1 MNSEAMSI
9 CVNPWPVNG
18 SPVSASKNSAERMD
32 IARAKNQVPT
42 SQPVTGKVLAV
53 DDQRDAL
60 RLLQVLLAQNGFD
73 PIPLGSGQALLD
85 YLESDTADV
94 IILDVMMPEMDGFE
108 VCRRLKENPATRD
121 IPVLFVTARDNSAD
135 KVRGINAGAMD
146 YVTKPYDALELVARV
161 KSSIRIKRLQD
172 DLVEKLSLQRNLN
185 SMQQGMLAEHWER
198 TLGQIAS
205 SLAHELN
212 NPLTAALGTVQLLCM
227 SPSVDPTVKSRLLV
241 VDESLQRASEKLRGL
256 LSIAQNTEF
265 STRARLS
272 QVLQD
277 LMIILNFSATIHKID
292 IQASF
297 AANCWWTG
305 VVNELSRALL
315 YVLNNAVEA
324 VADKPGAK
332 ITVKLESSGGRH
344 LISVSDN
351 GAGIPPALVHRV
363 FEAFFTTKSSG
374 HHGLGLY
381 LARQVIEAGGGK
393 IWTDRGLE
401 GGGARFLI
409 DLPSS

>member
-1 MNSEAMSI
+1 
-9 CVNPWPVNG
+9 
-18 SPVSASKNSAERMD
+18 MD
-32 IARAKNQVPT
+32 NAHAKNQTPI
-42 SQPVTGKVLAV
+42 SQPITGKVLAV

-60 RLLQVLLAQNGFD
+60 RLLQVLLVQNGFD

-108 VCRRLKENPATRD
+108 VCRRLKENPATRE

-212 NPLTAALGTVQLLCM
+212 NPLTAALGTVQLLSM
-227 SPSVDPTVKSRLLV
+227 SPTVDPSVKARLQV
-241 VDESLQRASEKLRGL
+241 VDDSLQRASEKLRGL

-265 STRARLS
+265 STRAQLA

-277 LMIILNFSATIHKID
+277 LMIILNFSATIHKIEVR
-292 IQASF
+292 SNF
-297 AANCWWTG
+297 AADCWWSG

-324 VADKPGAK
+324 VADKPGAQ
-332 ITVKLESSGGRH
+332 ITVGLESQGCRH
-344 LISVSDN
+344 LISVTDN
-351 GAGIPPALVHRV
+351 GPGIPHPLANRV
-363 FEAFFTTKSSG
+363 FEAFFTTKASG

-381 LARQVIEAGGGK
+381 LAKQVIEAGGGK
-393 IWTDRGLE
+393 IWVDRHSE
-401 GGGARFLI
+401 VGGARFLI
-409 DLPSS
+409 DLPAS

>member
-1 MNSEAMSI
+1 
-9 CVNPWPVNG
+9 
-18 SPVSASKNSAERMD
+18 MD
-32 IARAKNQVPT
+32 NAPAKNQVPT
-42 SQPVTGKVLAV
+42 SPPITGKVLAV

-60 RLLQVLLAQNGFD
+60 RLLQVLLTQNGFD

-85 YLESDTADV
+85 YLEGGTADV

-108 VCRRLKENPATRD
+108 VCRRLKENPATRE

-172 DLVEKLSLQRNLN
+172 DLAEKLSLQRNLN

-227 SPSVDPTVKSRLLV
+227 SPTLDPAVKARLHV
-241 VDESLQRASEKLRGL
+241 VDDSLQRASEKLRGL

-265 STRARLS
+265 STRAQLS

-277 LMIILNFSATIHKID
+277 LMIILNFSATIHKI
-292 IQASF
+292 QVHSKF
-297 AANCWWTG
+297 AGDCWWSG

-324 VADKPGAK
+324 VADEPGAQ
-332 ITVKLESSGGRH
+332 ISVELQTSGGRH
-344 LISVSDN
+344 LISVTDN
-351 GAGIPPALVHRV
+351 GPGISPALANRV
-363 FEAFFTTKSSG
+363 FDAFFTTKASG

-393 IWTDRGLE
+393 IWAERAPE
-401 GGGARFLI
+401 SGGARFLI